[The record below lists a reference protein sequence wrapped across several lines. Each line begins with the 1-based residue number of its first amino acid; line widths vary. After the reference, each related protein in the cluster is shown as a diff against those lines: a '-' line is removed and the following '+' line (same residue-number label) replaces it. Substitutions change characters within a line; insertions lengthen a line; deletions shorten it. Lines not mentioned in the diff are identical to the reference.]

1 MVYPEKTYGM
11 GSICLTTKEGQD
23 SFLSLQSHSGLPLM
37 LIPFSFNVY
46 SIINMF
52 SFTTIFVER
61 IWGLE
66 VLIFFNFPTKGLG
79 IPWWLSL

>member
-1 MVYPEKTYGM
+1 
-11 GSICLTTKEGQD
+11 
-23 SFLSLQSHSGLPLM
+23 M
-37 LIPFSFNVY
+37 LIPFCFNVY

-52 SFTTIFVER
+52 SFMTIFVER

-66 VLIFFNFPTKGLG
+66 DLTFFDFPTRGLG